1 MNRITTLHAILNL
14 SRIRLLR
21 GSPSLSLQRQKA
33 EAAEAQGLKLAGHL
47 KEEQAE
53 NAKISAKLK
62 GTEKN
67 ITEVLGKIDVV
78 KGMHHLL
85 LQTLGEAS
93 DNIRTGMLADCKAS
107 SR

>member
-1 MNRITTLHAILNL
+1 MNRITTLHAILDL
-14 SRIRLLR
+14 SQKRLLR
-21 GSPSLSLQRQKA
+21 GSLLLSLQKQKA

-47 KEEQAE
+47 KGEQAE

-67 ITEVLGKIDVV
+67 IAEVLGQIDAV

-93 DNIRTGMLADCKAS
+93 DNIRTGMLADCKATS
-107 SR
+107 K